1 LTHGAALRLHP
12 DPRTQPRTVRSTD
25 LFTLLETMMLRLR
38 WHFACCFVFAFL
50 AVSFLSATASE
61 TFPFGS
67 ALFLDSPPLP
77 GSKRIP
83 MIEIQENGTAAFNLW
98 CANVSGSANVAAN
111 TITITPAKALSVQC
125 TPDRLSLDTNLLTA
139 LMQVTSWQRRGDVI
153 DFIGSTN
160 LRFRVAT
167 N

>member
-1 LTHGAALRLHP
+1 MP
-12 DPRTQPRTVRSTD
+12 Q
-25 LFTLLETMMLRLR
+25 LR
-38 WHFACCFVFAFL
+38 WHAACCLVVAFVAASL
-50 AVSFLSATASE
+50 PLATASE

-98 CANVSGSANVAAN
+98 CASVSGSASVAAD
-111 TITITPAKALSVQC
+111 TITITPSKALSVQC
-125 TPDRLSLDTNLLTA
+125 TPDRLTRDTNLLTA
-139 LMQVTSWQRRGDVI
+139 LMQVTNWQRHGDVI
-153 DFIGSTN
+153 DLIGATN

>member
-1 LTHGAALRLHP
+1 
-12 DPRTQPRTVRSTD
+12 
-25 LFTLLETMMLRLR
+25 MLQLR
-38 WHFACCFVFAFL
+38 WYSACCLVL
-50 AVSFLSATASE
+50 ALLAPLVATAASDN
-61 TFPFGS
+61 FPFGS

-83 MIEIQENGTAAFNLW
+83 MIEIEENGKAAFNLW
-98 CANVSGSANVAAN
+98 CANVSGSASVAAN

-125 TPDRLSLDTNLLTA
+125 TPDRLTRDTNLLTA
-139 LMQVTSWQRRGDVI
+139 LMQVTSWQRHGDVI
-153 DFIGSTN
+153 ELIGTTN

>member
-1 LTHGAALRLHP
+1 
-12 DPRTQPRTVRSTD
+12 
-25 LFTLLETMMLRLR
+25 MLQLR
-38 WHFACCFVFAFL
+38 WYFACCFVLAFV
-50 AVSFLSATASE
+50 AVSLLSATASE

-67 ALFLDSPPLP
+67 ALFLDSPPMP

-83 MIEIQENGTAAFNLW
+83 MIEIEENGKAAFNLW
-98 CANVSGSANVAAN
+98 CASVSGSANVEAN
-111 TITITPAKALSVQC
+111 AITILPAKALSVQC
-125 TPDRLSLDTNLLTA
+125 TPDRLTRDTSLLTA

-153 DFIGSTN
+153 DFIGATN

>member
-1 LTHGAALRLHP
+1 LLI
-12 DPRTQPRTVRSTD
+12 
-25 LFTLLETMMLRLR
+25 FLETTMLRLR
-38 WHFACCFVFAFL
+38 WHSACCFVLAFI
-50 AVSFLSATASE
+50 AVSLLSATASE

-77 GSKRIP
+77 GSRRIP

-98 CANVSGSANVAAN
+98 CASVSGSANIAADA
-111 TITITPAKALSVQC
+111 ITITPTAKTSSVQC
-125 TPDRLSLDTNLLTA
+125 TPDRFSRDANLLTA
-139 LMQVTSWQRRGDVI
+139 LVQVTNWQRHGDVI
-153 DFIGSTN
+153 DFIGATN

>member
-1 LTHGAALRLHP
+1 VPPPCGFIPTYVPSRVPFA
-12 DPRTQPRTVRSTD
+12 QPTC
-25 LFTLLETMMLRLR
+25 LLETTMLRL
-38 WHFACCFVFAFL
+38 ACCFVLTLL
-50 AVSFLSATASE
+50 AIPLMSAVASE

-83 MIEIQENGTAAFNLW
+83 MIEIQENGAAAFNLW
-98 CANVSGSANVAAN
+98 CANVSGSANVDAN
-111 TITITPAKALSVQC
+111 TITIMPAKALSVQC
-125 TPDRLSLDTNLLTA
+125 TPDRLTRDTSLLTA
-139 LMQVTSWQRRGDVI
+139 LMQVTSWQRHGDVI
-153 DFIGSTN
+153 DLLGATN

>member
-1 LTHGAALRLHP
+1 LTCAAALRLHP
-12 DPRTQPRTVRSTD
+12 YPRTQLRTVRSTD
-25 LFTLLETMMLRLR
+25 LLTLLETTMLRLR
-38 WHFACCFVFAFL
+38 WHFACCFVL
-50 AVSFLSATASE
+50 ALLAIPLMSAVASE

-83 MIEIQENGTAAFNLW
+83 MIEIQENGAAAFNLW
-98 CANVSGSANVAAN
+98 CANVSGSANVDAN
-111 TITITPAKALSVQC
+111 TITIMPAKALSVQC
-125 TPDRLSLDTNLLTA
+125 TPDRLTRDTSLLTA
-139 LMQVTSWQRRGDVI
+139 LMQVTSWQRHGDVI
-153 DFIGSTN
+153 DLIGATN

>member
-1 LTHGAALRLHP
+1 
-12 DPRTQPRTVRSTD
+12 
-25 LFTLLETMMLRLR
+25 MLQLR
-38 WHFACCFVFAFL
+38 WYSACCLVL
-50 AVSFLSATASE
+50 ALLAPLVAAAASDN
-61 TFPFGS
+61 FPFGS

-83 MIEIQENGTAAFNLW
+83 MIEIEENGKAAFNLW
-98 CANVSGSANVAAN
+98 CANVSGSASVAAN

-125 TPDRLSLDTNLLTA
+125 TPDRLTRDTNLLTA
-139 LMQVTSWQRRGDVI
+139 LMQVTSWQRHGDVI
-153 DFIGSTN
+153 ELIGTTN

>member
-1 LTHGAALRLHP
+1 
-12 DPRTQPRTVRSTD
+12 
-25 LFTLLETMMLRLR
+25 MLRLR
-38 WHFACCFVFAFL
+38 WHFACCFVLAFL

-83 MIEIQENGTAAFNLW
+83 MIEIQENGNAAFNLW
-98 CANVSGSANVAAN
+98 CASVSGSANVAPG
-111 TITITPAKALSVQC
+111 TITITPTAKTSSVQC
-125 TPDRLSLDTNLLTA
+125 TPDRFTRDASLLTA
-139 LMQVTSWQRRGDVI
+139 LTQVTSWQRHGDVI
-153 DFIGSTN
+153 DFIGATN

>member
-1 LTHGAALRLHP
+1 MLQLRRH
-12 DPRTQPRTVRSTD
+12 S
-25 LFTLLETMMLRLR
+25 
-38 WHFACCFVFAFL
+38 ACCFMLAFL
-50 AVSFLSATASE
+50 AVSLVSATASE

-67 ALFLDSPPLP
+67 ALFLDSAPLP

-98 CANVSGSANVAAN
+98 CANVSGSANVDAN
-111 TITITPAKALSVQC
+111 TITIMPAKALSVQC
-125 TPDRLSLDTNLLTA
+125 TPDRLTRDTSLLTA
-139 LMQVTSWQRRGDVI
+139 LMQVTSWQRHGDVI
-153 DFIGSTN
+153 DLIGATN

>member
-1 LTHGAALRLHP
+1 MVRLCWHSARCLAL
-12 DPRTQPRTVRSTD
+12 
-25 LFTLLETMMLRLR
+25 
-38 WHFACCFVFAFL
+38 ACLVMPL
-50 AVSFLSATASE
+50 ISATASE

-98 CANVSGSANVAAN
+98 CANVSGSANVAAD
-111 TITITPAKALSVQC
+111 TITITPNKALSVQC
-125 TPDRLSLDTNLLTA
+125 TPDRLSRDTNLLTA
-139 LMQVTSWQRRGDVI
+139 LMQVTNWQRHGDVI
-153 DFIGSTN
+153 DLIGTTN
-160 LRFRVAT
+160 LRFRMTT

>member
-1 LTHGAALRLHP
+1 
-12 DPRTQPRTVRSTD
+12 
-25 LFTLLETMMLRLR
+25 MLRLCWR
-38 WHFACCFVFAFL
+38 SACCLMLAFL
-50 AVSFLSATASE
+50 AVPLLSADASE

-83 MIEIQENGTAAFNLW
+83 MIEVQENGSAAFNLW
-98 CANVSGSANVAAN
+98 CASVSGSANIAAN
-111 TITITPAKALSVQC
+111 TITITPTAKTSSVQC
-125 TPDRLSLDTNLLTA
+125 PPDRFSRDASLLTA
-139 LMQVTSWQRRGDVI
+139 LTQVTSWQRHGDVI
-153 DFIGSTN
+153 DLIGATN

>member
-1 LTHGAALRLHP
+1 
-12 DPRTQPRTVRSTD
+12 
-25 LFTLLETMMLRLR
+25 MLRLR
-38 WHFACCFVFAFL
+38 WHSACCLALAFL
-50 AVSFLSATASE
+50 AIPLLSATASG

-83 MIEIQENGTAAFNLW
+83 MIEIEENGTAAFNLW
-98 CANVSGSANVAAN
+98 CANVSGSANVAAD
-111 TITITPAKALSVQC
+111 TITIVPAKALSVQC
-125 TPDRLSLDTNLLTA
+125 TPDRLTRDTNLLTA
-139 LMQVTSWQRRGDVI
+139 LMQVTSWQRHGDVI
-153 DFIGSTN
+153 DFIGATN